1 MPKNPIRIGTR
12 GSKLALWQAN
22 FTKNTLDSLGYK
34 SELIIIK
41 TKGDEIQNIGFDKME
56 GKGFFTKEI
65 EQALLEN
72 KIDVAVHS
80 HKDLET
86 SEVKGLQIAAVSQR
100 EDPSELL
107 LIRKSKYDASLKW
120 GILRNGVIGTS
131 SARRKS
137 LIVSNRSDLLIKD
150 LRGNVPTRIQKLREG
165 HYDAILLAFAGV
177 KRLDISLD
185 EFETLV
191 LSPAEFVPAAAQGA
205 LAFQIRK
212 GDFQTNEVISK
223 LNHNES
229 SKSVALERKILNQ
242 FGGGC
247 QIPIGIFCNHKNIFI
262 SYSKSWEDGSKIFK
276 FERTS
281 DPELSFKI
289 VDSIKSS

>member
-1 MPKNPIRIGTR
+1 MHKTPIRIGTR

-34 SELIIIK
+34 SELIVIK
-41 TKGDEIQNIGFDKME
+41 TKGDKIQDIGFDKME

-86 SEVKGLQIAAVSQR
+86 SEVKGLEIAAVSKR

-107 LIRKSKYDASLKW
+107 LIRKSKYDVSLKW
-120 GILRNGVIGTS
+120 GLSRNGIIGTS
-131 SARRKS
+131 SSRRKS
-137 LIVSNRSDLLIKD
+137 LIVSNRPDLSIKD

-165 HYDAILLAFAGV
+165 DYDAILLAFAGV

-185 EFETLV
+185 EFETFILN
-191 LSPAEFVPAAAQGA
+191 PTEFVPAAAQGA

-212 GDFQTNEVISK
+212 GDDQTNEIISK
-223 LNHNES
+223 LNHDES
-229 SKSVALERKILNQ
+229 SISVALERKILNK

-247 QIPIGIFCNHKNIFI
+247 QIPIGVFCDQKNIFI
-262 SYSKSWEDGSKIFK
+262 SYSKSWENGSKIFR
-276 FERTS
+276 FERTKDS
-281 DPELSFKI
+281 DLSFKI